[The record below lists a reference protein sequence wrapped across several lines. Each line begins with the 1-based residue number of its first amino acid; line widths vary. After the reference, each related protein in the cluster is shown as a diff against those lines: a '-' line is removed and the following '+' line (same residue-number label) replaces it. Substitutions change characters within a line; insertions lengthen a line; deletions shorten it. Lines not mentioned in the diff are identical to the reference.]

1 MTAGPDRLHAL
12 DTLWAEMQD
21 DGPPIAIGTA
31 AVGRGGAPSRAEVQA
46 LLAGRLDRMPRLAQ
60 EPNGGTWAAHR
71 PEWVDSPRFALER
84 HVHHLDTP
92 PASAPGHP
100 ERWWEVAV
108 GRVMEQALPADQPL
122 WDLWVVP
129 GPQRQ
134 WALVWRVHHAV
145 SDGLGALSL
154 LGHGFDLRPDGGPT
168 LAEAV
173 AQQAVASRAGQ
184 RHLPPGDPPEA
195 APAEDLPGRGVGPGR
210 LIGEGLGAIRRVIPH
225 ARPAIEA
232 LLPHPPGPLTAP
244 VGPGRTWAST
254 QVPLG
259 QARGVGRR
267 LGATVNDVV
276 LGSVAGGFADL
287 LEHRGRDPA
296 RATVR
301 TLVPV
306 SMRPRADDRSHNELS
321 GMLVHLPVGVADPV
335 QRVRAV
341 RAELSHSRDFGT
353 PLLASLFVGIV
364 DRAVPASLQDLSV
377 AVAGR
382 TVPAWFLDTVTTNV
396 PGPQFPVFLCG
407 RPVTAMYPVIPIAG
421 HTCITVGI
429 FSYDGTL
436 HVGVTGDSQRAAD
449 VDVLARGIS
458 RAATALVDQVASTA
472 D

>member
-31 AVGRGGAPSRAEVQA
+31 AVGSGGAPTRAEVQA
-46 LLAGRLDRMPRLAQ
+46 LVDSRLDRMPRLAQ
-60 EPNGGTWAAHR
+60 EPNGGPWAARR

-84 HVHHLDTP
+84 HLHRLDAP
-92 PASAPGHP
+92 PAAAPGRP

-108 GRVMEQALPADQPL
+108 GRVMEQPLPADQPL
-122 WDLWVVP
+122 WDLGVVP
-129 GPQRQ
+129 GPHRQ
-134 WALVWRVHHAV
+134 WVLVWRVHHAV

-154 LGHGFDLRPDGGPT
+154 LGHGFDLHPDGGPT
-168 LAEAV
+168 MAEAV
-173 AQQAVASRAGQ
+173 AQQALASRSGQ
-184 RHLPPGDPPEA
+184 PRLPSGGAPRA
-195 APAEDLPGRGVGPGR
+195 APDQEVTGRGLGPGR
-210 LIGEGLGAIRRVIPH
+210 LIGEGLEAVRRAVPH
-225 ARPAIEA
+225 ARPALEA
-232 LLPHPPGPLTAP
+232 LLPHPPGPLTAA
-244 VGPGRTWAST
+244 VGPGRTWVST

-276 LGSVAGGFADL
+276 LGCVAGGFADL
-287 LEHRGRDPA
+287 LESRGQDPG

-321 GMLVHLPVGVADPV
+321 GMLVHLPVGVADPA

-341 RAELSHSRDFGT
+341 QAELRHSRGFGT
-353 PLLASLFVGIV
+353 PLLASLLVGIV
-364 DRAVPASLQDLSV
+364 DRAVPAGVQDLSV
-377 AVAGR
+377 GVAGR
-382 TVPAWFLDTVTTNV
+382 SVPAWFLDTVTTNV

-449 VDVLARGIS
+449 VAGLARGIS
-458 RAATALVDQVASTA
+458 RAATALVDQVASIA